1 VPSRP
6 SAESG
11 PLTGHAVAERLRAAI
26 PDLELDGLALSEQLG
41 TAGRGDLGGMDE
53 QVLAAVV
60 EGQEPEATVGVEPAD
75 DCMRH

>member
-1 VPSRP
+1 
-6 SAESG
+6 
-11 PLTGHAVAERLRAAI
+11 
-26 PDLELDGLALSEQLG
+26 
-41 TAGRGDLGGMDE
+41 MDE